1 MPKIVY
7 VMILGGLALGV
18 AVAVNFHNFNTH
30 EETRFIQISV
40 LAENHANYGVD
51 ENLGT
56 VPAVSIEI
64 LEDKFHDA
72 QSSVPIIRYT
82 SLPAKKQKSEG
93 QGNDYVQPADKG
105 KVHDNHGNNGNGNS
119 NQQGGGNPDQGNSGN
134 AGSNQNTS
142 NGGANSGTGANSDSG
157 NSSTNNDKGDENK
170 PDKNTGQKNET
181 NNGPQP
187 DANPNKTE

>member
-18 AVAVNFHNFNTH
+18 AVAVNFHNFDTH

-119 NQQGGGNPDQGNSGN
+119 NQQGGGNPNQGNSG
-134 AGSNQNTS
+134 

-157 NSSTNNDKGDENK
+157 NSGTNNDKGDENK
-170 PDKNTGQKNET
+170 PDKNTGQKNEM
-181 NNGPQP
+181 NNSPQTE
-187 DANPNKTE
+187 ANPNKTE